1 MAALEALESSAFA
14 ADFPALAT
22 SAIRRLAQAEGLS
35 FPDLPPIPG
44 GLSELTFDEVVAIEL
59 SRLFLTYGRF
69 DETVALMEGIDRPS
83 ARNNLALARFA
94 RGEITEA
101 LAAVEANWRQDTR
114 NLFALHHVVRLRL
127 WSGGRESAFELSDAL
142 RDTQPTRA
150 EDAYGKM
157 FGLLPLGAHDETIEA
172 WRTLRDADIWEEGS
186 AVESSMC
193 AHFAG

>member
-1 MAALEALESSAFA
+1 MRKLSHAGRHGEAQSRLAELRTRYPDFKPLLALAWEVDDNAGNSLSACLHAWDWSSASPGSVAALESLESSAFA

-22 SAIRRLAQAEGLS
+22 SAIGRLAPAEGLP

-94 RGEITEA
+94 RGEIHRSTGC
-101 LAAVEANWRQDTR
+101 R
-114 NLFALHHVVRLRL
+114 
-127 WSGGRESAFELSDAL
+127 
-142 RDTQPTRA
+142 
-150 EDAYGKM
+150 
-157 FGLLPLGAHDETIEA
+157 
-172 WRTLRDADIWEEGS
+172 
-186 AVESSMC
+186 
-193 AHFAG
+193 